1 MKARIV
7 RLGRLGKRLEG
18 PAIGKLLARFLNN
31 CRNEGCIAVIDC
43 FGVESIGDAVI
54 RNAVRF
60 VREMPETYVADACEK
75 VAESLNGLLTG
86 FYRHTS
92 VRRQS

>member
-54 RNAVRF
+54 RTLQGSSGKCPR
-60 VREMPETYVADACEK
+60 RTSPMPAKK
-75 VAESLNGLLTG
+75 VAESLNGLLNRI
-86 FYRHTS
+86 YRHTS

>member
-31 CRNEGCIAVIDC
+31 CRKEGFAAVIDC
-43 FGVESIGDAVI
+43 FGVESIGETVI
-54 RNAVRF
+54 RNAKRF
-60 VREMPETYVADACEK
+60 TKEMPETYIADACEE
-75 VAESLNGLLTG
+75 VAKSLNGLLTASCL
-86 FYRHTS
+86 HNKNKD
-92 VRRQS
+92 

>member
-43 FGVESIGDAVI
+43 FGVESIGDQWPLMV
-54 RNAVRF
+54 
-60 VREMPETYVADACEK
+60 D
-75 VAESLNGLLTG
+75 
-86 FYRHTS
+86 
-92 VRRQS
+92 